1 MSIPYG
7 IPSGVSY
14 PPRRV
19 NFGWIGEAFDLF
31 KANAG
36 IWIVAVLLAAVPSLI
51 GFVVGAVAGA
61 QGAVSRP
68 EPGENPFSSGQ
79 FLTGGLPP
87 GLSFALR
94 IFGTLYGAWLSGGV
108 YRTAVKQVRGEQISM
123 GDLFSGGAVFLTMLA
138 FNIVSG
144 IAIGVG
150 FVLCILPGLLLA
162 GLLFPGPALIADG
175 ESFGTAFSRSW
186 DGMKQDLWN
195 AAAFA
200 LVMGLLVGVSALPC
214 GLGLFVTVP
223 MVYLVAA
230 LAYRDMI
237 GMPGLGQPASPYG
250 AAPGTYPPAP
260 GAWSPPPNVNPQPPQ
275 QYPGFPPSAYPPQMP
290 PQQYPQV
297 PPPQV
302 PPPPAQQ
309 YPQVPPTQYP
319 PAEPSEEPP
328 ANPWQPR
335 PSPPPPPLGE

>member
-1 MSIPYG
+1 MSIPF
-7 IPSGVSY
+7 GVSY

-36 IWIVAVLLAAVPSLI
+36 IWIVAVLLSAVPSLI

-61 QGAVSRP
+61 QGAVSRT

-79 FLTGGLPP
+79 FLTGGLPA
-87 GLSFALR
+87 GLSLALR

-108 YRTAVKQVRGEQISM
+108 YRTAVKQVRGELISI
-123 GDLFSGGAVFLTMLA
+123 GDLFSGGAVFLNMLA

-162 GLLFPGPALIADG
+162 GLLFPGSALIADG
-175 ESFGTAFSRSW
+175 ESFGNAFSRSW

-195 AAAFA
+195 AAVFA
-200 LVMGLLVGVSALPC
+200 LVMGLLVFASAIPC

-250 AAPGTYPPAP
+250 AAPGTWPPAP
-260 GAWSPPPNVNPQPPQ
+260 GAWPPPPNINSQPPQ
-275 QYPGFPPSAYPPQMP
+275 QYPGYPPSAYPPQMP

-297 PPPQV
+297 PPP
-302 PPPPAQQ
+302 AQQ
-309 YPQVPPTQYP
+309 YPSVPPTQYP

-328 ANPWQPR
+328 ANSWQPR
-335 PSPPPPPLGE
+335 PSPPPPPPLGE